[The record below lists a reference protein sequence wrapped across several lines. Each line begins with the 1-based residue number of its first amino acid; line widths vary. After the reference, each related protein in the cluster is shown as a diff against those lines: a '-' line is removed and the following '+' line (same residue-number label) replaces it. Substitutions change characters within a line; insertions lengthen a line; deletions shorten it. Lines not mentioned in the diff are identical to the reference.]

1 MTKFAF
7 WTKAQSLVLFSFFF
21 SFGLSNNDYFLAWML
36 VFLYI
41 ILPAFDSELFEILIY
56 GVEFFS
62 NNFYNNSLRPPN
74 YLLTYIPL
82 IRVTHQPLE
91 LVSGKLSG
99 LHDAH
104 PSLST
109 ARKEKMCKTKALHH
123 VFIQHTKL

>member
-1 MTKFAF
+1 MIHTYFPF
-7 WTKAQSLVLFSFFF
+7 FFSF
-21 SFGLSNNDYFLAWML
+21 SFGLSSNDYFLAWIL
-36 VFLYI
+36 VFLYF

-62 NNFYNNSLRPPN
+62 NNSYNNSLRPPN

-99 LHDAH
+99 LHDESRLATTH
-104 PSLST
+104 SLFFQ
-109 ARKEKMCKTKALHH
+109 KN
-123 VFIQHTKL
+123 